1 MYHKIYVEL
10 KHDRIQYYFYGMAMT
25 WRIFKRDKLF
35 SFLVTFLHHQF
46 IPVSKTF
53 KLNVVFLLELIYSI
67 NPCHTYWIRK
77 REKRNLEQK
86 MIFLKFHLKT
96 LGTILICILHM
107 IIPYNADRMRNKV
120 FPSCKFSFDLS
131 VARMQKASLRREK
144 RT

>member
-1 MYHKIYVEL
+1 MSHILNKKKRKKKLRTENDIPKI
-10 KHDRIQYYFYGMAMT
+10 
-25 WRIFKRDKLF
+25 
-35 SFLVTFLHHQF
+35 
-46 IPVSKTF
+46 
-53 KLNVVFLLELIYSI
+53 
-67 NPCHTYWIRK
+67 
-77 REKRNLEQK
+77 
-86 MIFLKFHLKT
+86 HLKT